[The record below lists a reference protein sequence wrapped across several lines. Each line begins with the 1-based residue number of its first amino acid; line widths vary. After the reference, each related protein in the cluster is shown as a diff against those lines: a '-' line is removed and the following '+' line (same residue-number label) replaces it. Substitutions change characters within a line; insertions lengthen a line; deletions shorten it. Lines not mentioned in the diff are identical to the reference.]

1 MGRCPTVIHS
11 EEDMSLKISLRFQ
24 MKIFDK
30 NIYRNNFSRKF
41 VSQEKIWFANILV
54 KIQILTKNF
63 DD

>member
-11 EEDMSLKISLRFQ
+11 EEDMSLKISLRFK

-41 VSQEKIWFANILV
+41 VSQGKIWFANILV